1 MALGSVLGT
10 PTDSAGEHLF
20 IIDVALHPA
29 HQVLN
34 IFRGG
39 HLGGPLVI
47 LRVLP
52 EVFESVSGVSQGLR
66 AVSVGMAIL
75 VGCLHFGACLRRA
88 ELRYRA
94 IEEVDL
100 VVKVDHW
107 RNLVSL
113 SGVPCWET

>member
-1 MALGSVLGT
+1 MLEI

-52 EVFESVSGVSQGLR
+52 EVFEPISGVSRGLH
-66 AVSVGMAIL
+66 AVSAGIAVLIG
-75 VGCLHFGACLRRA
+75 GLHFRACLRRA
-88 ELRYRA
+88 ELGYRA
-94 IEEVDL
+94 IEKVDL